1 MFRRRTIAVLAV
13 LALPL
18 AAGAFVVQERAA
30 TASATLFDQVLSLVG
45 ERYVDSIG
53 TRELYERAARGLVEE
68 LRDPYSELYTPAQLE
83 AFNTSTGGFY
93 GGVGMLIE
101 DQEGTIIIS
110 RVYPHTPAE
119 EAGIREGDR
128 IIGVD
133 TSATRG
139 WRLDQVSGALRGQ
152 PGSKVK
158 ARFQRPG
165 VAQAFEVEFTRRTIR
180 IPAIPFGLM
189 LENQIGYIPVQQ
201 FNETTTR
208 EFAEIYRRLTSE
220 GAKGLVVDLRG
231 NSGGYLDQALEMT
244 NFFLPR
250 GRELASVRGRQ
261 GQIER
266 YVSEGTPLAPSI
278 PVVVLTDGYSASASE
293 IVAGALQDHDR
304 ALIVG
309 VTSFGKGLVQ
319 SVFRLDGGYAI
330 KLTTGKW
337 YTPSG
342 RSIQKERVLDGN
354 GRLVEVQ
361 PDSGAESDSARAAR
375 PIFRSTGGRPVYGG
389 GAITPDIVVPYDTLS
404 SAEQRLARTLVPRS
418 QDVYLA
424 LYDYAFGL
432 KDQVRPDFQVTQAM
446 RDAFR
451 QRLEAKGVT
460 VDRAEWD
467 AGRAYVD
474 RLLDSRISRL
484 AFGDSTAKRREIPD
498 DTQLLRAMD
507 LLRRSRTTA
516 ELLALAPTPTTATAQ
531 ATDSSRSRPPV
542 RPGTPE
548 PVTRRP

>member
-1 MFRRRTIAVLAV
+1 MLRRRTIVALAV

-18 AAGAFVVQERAA
+18 AAGAFVVQERAS

-53 TRELYERAARGLVEE
+53 TDELYERAARGLVEE

-83 AFNTSTGGFY
+83 AFNTTTGGFY

-110 RVYPHTPAE
+110 RVYPNTPAE

-128 IIGVD
+128 IVGVD
-133 TSATRG
+133 TSSTRG
-139 WRLDQVSGALRGQ
+139 WRLDQVSGGLRGA

-165 VAQAFEVEFTRRTIR
+165 VAQPFEVEFTRRTVR

-189 LENQIGYIPVQQ
+189 LENEIGYIPVQQ

-208 EFAEIYRRLTSE
+208 EFAALYRRLTAE
-220 GAKGLVVDLRG
+220 GAKGLVIDLRG

-266 YVSEGTPLAPSI
+266 YTSEGTPLAPSI
-278 PVVVLTDGYSASASE
+278 PVVVLIDGFSASASE

-304 ALIVG
+304 ALVVG

-337 YTPSG
+337 FTPSG
-342 RSIQKERVLDGN
+342 RSIQKERVLDEN
-354 GRLVEVQ
+354 GRLVEVR
-361 PDSGAESDSARAAR
+361 PDSGSESDSARAAR
-375 PIFRSTGGRPVYGG
+375 PIFRSTSGRPVYGG
-389 GAITPDIVVPYDTLS
+389 GAITPDIVVPYDTLPA
-404 SAEQRLARTLVPRS
+404 AEVRLARTLVPRL

-424 LYDYAFGL
+424 LYEYAFSL
-432 KDQVRPDFQVTQAM
+432 KDQVRPDYQITPAM
-446 RDAFR
+446 RDSFR
-451 QRLEAKGVT
+451 ERLEARGVT
-460 VDRAEWD
+460 VDRAEWE
-467 AGRAYVD
+467 AGSAYIN
-474 RLLDSRISRL
+474 RTLDGRISRL
-484 AFGDSTAKRREIPD
+484 AFGDSTAKRREVPED
-498 DTQLLRAMD
+498 VQLLRAMD
-507 LLRRSRTTA
+507 LLRRSRTTT
-516 ELLALAPTPTTATAQ
+516 ELLALAPAP
-531 ATDSSRSRPPV
+531 
-542 RPGTPE
+542 
-548 PVTRRP
+548 

>member
-1 MFRRRTIAVLAV
+1 MLRRRTIVALAV

-18 AAGAFVVQERAA
+18 AAGAFVVQERAS

-53 TRELYERAARGLVEE
+53 THELYERAARGLVEE
-68 LRDPYSELYTPAQLE
+68 LRDPYSELYTPAQLD
-83 AFNTSTGGFY
+83 AFNTTTGGFY

-110 RVYPHTPAE
+110 RVYPNTPAE

-128 IIGVD
+128 IVGVD
-133 TSATRG
+133 TSSTRG
-139 WRLDQVSGALRGQ
+139 WRLDQVSGGLRGA

-165 VAQAFEVEFTRRTIR
+165 VAQPFEVEFTRRTVR

-189 LENQIGYIPVQQ
+189 LENEIGYIPVQQ

-208 EFAEIYRRLTSE
+208 EFAALYRRLTAE
-220 GAKGLVVDLRG
+220 GAKGLVIDLRG

-266 YVSEGTPLAPSI
+266 YTSEGTPLAPSI
-278 PVVVLTDGYSASASE
+278 PVVVLIDGFSASASE

-304 ALIVG
+304 ALVVG

-337 YTPSG
+337 FTPSG
-342 RSIQKERVLDGN
+342 RSIQKERVLDEN
-354 GRLVEVQ
+354 GRLVEVR
-361 PDSGAESDSARAAR
+361 PDSGSESDSARAAR
-375 PIFRSTGGRPVYGG
+375 PIFRSTSGRPVYGG
-389 GAITPDIVVPYDTLS
+389 GAITPDIVVPYDTLPA
-404 SAEQRLARTLVPRS
+404 AEVRLARTLVPRL

-424 LYDYAFGL
+424 LYEYAFSL
-432 KDQVRPDFQVTQAM
+432 KDQVRPDYQITPAM
-446 RDAFR
+446 RDSFR
-451 QRLEAKGVT
+451 ERLEARGVT
-460 VDRAEWD
+460 VDRAEWE
-467 AGRAYVD
+467 AGSAYIN
-474 RLLDSRISRL
+474 RTLDGRISRL
-484 AFGDSTAKRREIPD
+484 AFGDSTAKRREVPED
-498 DTQLLRAMD
+498 VQLLRAMD
-507 LLRRSRTTA
+507 LLRRSRTTT
-516 ELLALAPTPTTATAQ
+516 ELLALAPAPTATAQ
-531 ATDSSRSRPPV
+531 AADSLRGRAVRS
-542 RPGTPE
+542 GATE
-548 PVTRRP
+548 PITRRPE

>member
-1 MFRRRTIAVLAV
+1 MTRRRTLALVAV

-18 AAGAFVVQERAA
+18 AAGAFVVQERASI
-30 TASATLFDQVLSLVG
+30 ASATLFDQVLSIVG

-53 TRELYERAARGLVEE
+53 TRELYERAARGLVDE

-83 AFNTSTGGFY
+83 AFNTTTGGFY

-133 TSATRG
+133 TNSTRG
-139 WRLDQVSGALRGQ
+139 WRIDQVSGGLRGT

-165 VAQAFEVEFTRRTIR
+165 VAQSFEVEFTRRTIR
-180 IPAIPFGLM
+180 IPAISFSLM

-208 EFAEIYRRLTSE
+208 EFAEMYRKLIAE
-220 GAKGLVVDLRG
+220 GAKGLVIDLRG

-250 GRELASVRGRQ
+250 GRELASVRGRA

-266 YVSEGTPLAPSI
+266 YVAEQSPLAPSI

-309 VTSFGKGLVQ
+309 ATSFGKGLVQ
-319 SVFRLDGGYAI
+319 SVYRLDGGYAI

-342 RSIQKERVLDGN
+342 RSIQKERVLDSN
-354 GRLVEVQ
+354 GRLVETH
-361 PDSGAESDSARAAR
+361 PDSLESDSARASR
-375 PIFRSTGGRPVYGG
+375 PVFRSTSGRPVFGG
-389 GAITPDIVVPYDTLS
+389 GAITPDVIVPYDTLS
-404 SAEQRLARTLVPRS
+404 TAEQRLARALVPRS

-432 KDQVRPDFQVTQAM
+432 KDQVRPDFVVTPAM

-451 QRLEAKGVT
+451 ERVEAKGVP
-460 VDRAEWD
+460 VDRAEWE
-467 AGRAYVD
+467 AGREYVD
-474 RLLDSRISRL
+474 RLLSNRIARL
-484 AFGDSTAKRREIPD
+484 AFGDSTAKRREIPED
-498 DTQLLRAMD
+498 VQLLRAMD
-507 LLRRSRTTA
+507 LLRRSRTTQD
-516 ELLALAPTPTTATAQ
+516 LLALAPSA
-531 ATDSSRSRPPV
+531 PV
-542 RPGTPE
+542 A
-548 PVTRRP
+548 RRPE

>member
-1 MFRRRTIAVLAV
+1 MLRRRTVAVLAV
-13 LALPL
+13 LALPF

-83 AFNTSTGGFY
+83 VFNTSTGGFY

-165 VAQAFEVEFTRRTIR
+165 VSQAFEVEFTRRTIR

-189 LENQIGYIPVQQ
+189 LEHEIGYIPVQQ

-208 EFAEIYRRLTSE
+208 EFAEIYRRLTGE
-220 GAKGLVVDLRG
+220 GAKGLIIDLRG

-266 YVSEGTPLAPSI
+266 YVSEGTALAPSI

-342 RSIQKERVLDGN
+342 RSIQKERVLDAN

-389 GAITPDIVVPYDTLS
+389 GAITPDIVVPYDTMS

-424 LYDYAFGL
+424 LYDYAFSL

-451 QRLEAKGVT
+451 QRLDAKGVT

-474 RLLDSRISRL
+474 RLLDNRISRL
-484 AFGDSTAKRREIPD
+484 AFGDSTAKRREIPE
-498 DTQLLRAMD
+498 DTQLRRAMD
-507 LLRRSRTTA
+507 LLRRGRTTA

-531 ATDSSRSRPPV
+531 ADSSRSRPAA

>member
-1 MFRRRTIAVLAV
+1 MPRRRIIALAAV
-13 LALPL
+13 LALPF

-45 ERYVDSIG
+45 DRYVDSVG
-53 TRELYERAARGLVEE
+53 TRELYERAARGLVEQ

-83 AFNTSTGGFY
+83 AFNTTTGGFY

-110 RVYPHTPAE
+110 KVYPHTPAE

-128 IIGVD
+128 IVGVD
-133 TSATRG
+133 TSSTRG

-152 PGSKVK
+152 PGSRVK

-180 IPAIPFGLM
+180 IPAIPFGLV
-189 LENQIGYIPVQQ
+189 LDGGIGYIPVQQ

-208 EFAEIYRRLTSE
+208 EFAEVYARFVNE
-220 GAKGLVVDLRG
+220 DVKGLVIDLRG
-231 NSGGYLDQALEMT
+231 NSGGFLDQALEMT
-244 NFFLPR
+244 NFFLTR
-250 GRELASVRGRQ
+250 GRELASVRGRG
-261 GQIER
+261 GQVER
-266 YVSEGTPLAPSI
+266 YVAERSPLIPNM

-293 IVAGALQDHDR
+293 IVAGALQDQDR
-304 ALIVG
+304 ALVVG
-309 VTSFGKGLVQ
+309 VTTYGKGLVQ
-319 SVFRLDGGYAI
+319 SVYRLDGGYAI

-337 YTPSG
+337 FTPSG
-342 RSIQKERVLDGN
+342 RTIQRERVLDAS
-354 GRLVEVQ
+354 GRLVEVH
-361 PDSGAESDSARAAR
+361 PDSLESDSARAAR
-375 PIFRSTGGRPVYGG
+375 PMFRSTGGRPVFGG
-389 GAITPDIVVPYDTLS
+389 GGVTPDIVVPYDTLTA
-404 SAEQRLARTLVPRS
+404 AELRLARALVPRQ

-432 KDQVRPDFQVTQAM
+432 KDQVRPDFTVTAAM
-446 RDAFR
+446 RDGFR
-451 QRLEAKGVT
+451 QKLEAKGVT

-474 RLLDSRISRL
+474 RLLLNRIARL

-498 DTQLLRAMD
+498 DVQLQRAME
-507 LLRRSRTTA
+507 LLRRANTTQ
-516 ELLALAPTPTTATAQ
+516 ELLALAPAAAPIPAA
-531 ATDSSRSRPPV
+531 ASA
-542 RPGTPE
+542 
-548 PVTRRP
+548 RRPE